1 MIRLRV
7 FVAIIFLAIPYTKL
21 FADAVSEPSSII
33 LCQSC
38 HGYQF
43 QGNKDLNA
51 PALAGLSQW
60 YSYRQLLNYKNGIR
74 GMNPEDILGQT
85 MRLSILNI
93 SNAELNALAAYIS
106 KIANQKQEISIKGDV
121 GTGKFV
127 FEHCM
132 SCHGEFGEGDKTIG
146 APRLTGQSDWY
157 LYQQLINFQKGIRGQ
172 HPNDLYGR
180 QMKDMADMFNDQML
194 KDVINYITVTNMSIN
209 DD

>member
-21 FADAVSEPSSII
+21 FADAESEPSSII

-74 GMNPEDILGQT
+74 GTNPEDILGQT

-106 KIANQKQEISIKGDV
+106 KIASQKQEISIKGDV

-194 KDVINYITVTNMSIN
+194 KDVINYITVTNMSVN

>member
-1 MIRLRV
+1 ML
-7 FVAIIFLAIPYTKL
+7 
-21 FADAVSEPSSII
+21 
-33 LCQSC
+33 
-38 HGYQF
+38 
-43 QGNKDLNA
+43 
-51 PALAGLSQW
+51 
-60 YSYRQLLNYKNGIR
+60 
-74 GMNPEDILGQT
+74 
-85 MRLSILNI
+85 LSILNI

-106 KIANQKQEISIKGDV
+106 KIASQKQEISIKGDV

-194 KDVINYITVTNMSIN
+194 KDVINYITVTNMSVN

>member
-1 MIRLRV
+1 LIRLRV

-21 FADAVSEPSSII
+21 FADAESEPSSII

-74 GMNPEDILGQT
+74 GTNSEDILGQT

-106 KIANQKQEISIKGDV
+106 KIASQKQEISIKGDV

-194 KDVINYITVTNMSIN
+194 KDVINYITVTNMSVN

>member
-1 MIRLRV
+1 LIRLRV

-51 PALAGLSQW
+51 PAIAGLSQW
-60 YSYRQLLNYKNGIR
+60 YLYRQLLNYKNGIR
-74 GMNPEDILGQT
+74 GTNPEDILGQT
-85 MRLSILNI
+85 MQLSILNI

-106 KIANQKQEISIKGDV
+106 KIASQKQEISIKGDV

-194 KDVINYITVTNMSIN
+194 KDVINYITVTNMSVN
-209 DD
+209 ED

>member
-51 PALAGLSQW
+51 PAIAGLSQW
-60 YSYRQLLNYKNGIR
+60 YLYRQLLNYKNGIR
-74 GMNPEDILGQT
+74 GTNPEDILGQT
-85 MRLSILNI
+85 MQLSILNI

-106 KIANQKQEISIKGDV
+106 KIASQKQEISIKGDV

-194 KDVINYITVTNMSIN
+194 KDVINYITVTNMSVN
-209 DD
+209 DE

>member
-51 PALAGLSQW
+51 PAIAGLSQW
-60 YSYRQLLNYKNGIR
+60 YLYRQLLNYKNGIR
-74 GMNPEDILGQT
+74 GTNPEDILGQT
-85 MRLSILNI
+85 MQLSILNI

-106 KIANQKQEISIKGDV
+106 KIASQKQEISIKGDV

-194 KDVINYITVTNMSIN
+194 KDVINYITVTNLSVN
-209 DD
+209 DE

>member
-1 MIRLRV
+1 LIRLRV
-7 FVAIIFLAIPYTKL
+7 FVAIIFLAIPYTNL

-51 PALAGLSQW
+51 PAIAGLSQW
-60 YSYRQLLNYKNGIR
+60 YLYRQLLNYKNGIR
-74 GMNPEDILGQT
+74 GTNPEDILGQT
-85 MRLSILNI
+85 MQLSILNI

-106 KIANQKQEISIKGDV
+106 KIASQKQEISIKGDV

-180 QMKDMADMFNDQML
+180 QMKDMANMFNDQML
-194 KDVINYITVTNMSIN
+194 KDVINYITATNLSVN
-209 DD
+209 DE

>member
-21 FADAVSEPSSII
+21 FADAESEPSSII

-74 GMNPEDILGQT
+74 GTNSEDILGQT

-106 KIANQKQEISIKGDV
+106 KIASQKQEISIKGDV

-194 KDVINYITVTNMSIN
+194 KDVINYITVTNMSVN

>member
-1 MIRLRV
+1 LIRLRV

-194 KDVINYITVTNMSIN
+194 KDVINYITVTNMSVN

>member
-74 GMNPEDILGQT
+74 GTNSEDILGQT

-106 KIANQKQEISIKGDV
+106 KIASQKQEISIKGDV

-194 KDVINYITVTNMSIN
+194 KDVINYITVTNMSVN

>member
-74 GMNPEDILGQT
+74 GTNSEDILGQT

-106 KIANQKQEISIKGDV
+106 KIASQKQEISIKGDV

-194 KDVINYITVTNMSIN
+194 KDVINYITVTNMSVN
-209 DD
+209 ED

>member
-60 YSYRQLLNYKNGIR
+60 YLYRQLLNYKNGIR
-74 GMNPEDILGQT
+74 VTNPEDILGQT
-85 MRLSILNI
+85 MQLSILNI

-106 KIANQKQEISIKGDV
+106 KIASQKQEISIKGDV

-194 KDVINYITVTNMSIN
+194 KDVINYITVTNMSVN
-209 DD
+209 DE

>member
-1 MIRLRV
+1 LIRLRV

-21 FADAVSEPSSII
+21 FADAESEPSSII

-74 GMNPEDILGQT
+74 GTNSEDILGQT

-106 KIANQKQEISIKGDV
+106 KIASQKQEISIKGDV

-194 KDVINYITVTNMSIN
+194 KDVINYITVTNMSVN
-209 DD
+209 ED

>member
-21 FADAVSEPSSII
+21 FADAESEPSSII

-74 GMNPEDILGQT
+74 GTNSEDILGQT

-106 KIANQKQEISIKGDV
+106 KIASQKQEISIKGDV

-194 KDVINYITVTNMSIN
+194 KDVINYITVTNMSVN
-209 DD
+209 ED

>member
-21 FADAVSEPSSII
+21 FADAVSGPSSII

-74 GMNPEDILGQT
+74 GTNPEDILGQM

-106 KIANQKQEISIKGDV
+106 KIASQKQEISIKGDV

-194 KDVINYITVTNMSIN
+194 KDVINYITVTNMSVN

>member
-1 MIRLRV
+1 LIRLRV

-51 PALAGLSQW
+51 PAIAGLSQW
-60 YSYRQLLNYKNGIR
+60 YLYRQLLNYKNGIR
-74 GMNPEDILGQT
+74 GTNPEDILGQT
-85 MRLSILNI
+85 MQLSILNI

-106 KIANQKQEISIKGDV
+106 KIASQKQEISIKGDV

-180 QMKDMADMFNDQML
+180 QMKDMANMFNDQML
-194 KDVINYITVTNMSIN
+194 KDVINYITVTNLSVN
-209 DD
+209 DE

>member
-1 MIRLRV
+1 LIRLRV

-74 GMNPEDILGQT
+74 GTNSEDILGQT

-106 KIANQKQEISIKGDV
+106 KIASQKQEISIKGDV

-194 KDVINYITVTNMSIN
+194 KDVINYITVTNMSVN

>member
-74 GMNPEDILGQT
+74 GTNPEDILGQT
-85 MRLSILNI
+85 MQLSILNI

-106 KIANQKQEISIKGDV
+106 KIASQKQEISIKGDV

-194 KDVINYITVTNMSIN
+194 KDVINYITVTNMSVN

>member
-1 MIRLRV
+1 LIRLRV

-74 GMNPEDILGQT
+74 GTNPEDILGQT
-85 MRLSILNI
+85 MQLSILNI

-106 KIANQKQEISIKGDV
+106 KIASQKQEISIKGDV

-194 KDVINYITVTNMSIN
+194 KDVINYITVTNMSVN

>member
-51 PALAGLSQW
+51 PAIAGLSQW
-60 YSYRQLLNYKNGIR
+60 YLYRQLLNYKNGIR
-74 GMNPEDILGQT
+74 GTNPEDILGQT

-106 KIANQKQEISIKGDV
+106 KIASQKQEISIKGDV

-194 KDVINYITVTNMSIN
+194 KDVINYITVTNMSVN

>member
-74 GMNPEDILGQT
+74 GTNPEDILGQT
-85 MRLSILNI
+85 MQLSILNI

-106 KIANQKQEISIKGDV
+106 KIASQKQEISIKGDV

-194 KDVINYITVTNMSIN
+194 KDVINYITVTNMSVN
-209 DD
+209 ED

>member
-7 FVAIIFLAIPYTKL
+7 FIAIIFLAIPYTKL

-74 GMNPEDILGQT
+74 GTNSEDILGQT

-106 KIANQKQEISIKGDV
+106 KIASQKQEISIKGDV

-194 KDVINYITVTNMSIN
+194 KDVINYITVTNMSVN

>member
-7 FVAIIFLAIPYTKL
+7 FVAIIFLAMPYTKL

-74 GMNPEDILGQT
+74 GTNPEDILGQT
-85 MRLSILNI
+85 MQLSILNI

-106 KIANQKQEISIKGDV
+106 KIASQKQEISIKGDV

-194 KDVINYITVTNMSIN
+194 KDVINYITVTNMSVN

>member
-7 FVAIIFLAIPYTKL
+7 FVAIIFLAIPCTKL

-60 YSYRQLLNYKNGIR
+60 YLYRQLLNYKNGIR
-74 GMNPEDILGQT
+74 VTNPEDILGQT
-85 MRLSILNI
+85 MQLSILNI

-106 KIANQKQEISIKGDV
+106 KIASQKQEISIKGDV

-194 KDVINYITVTNMSIN
+194 KDVINYITVTNMSVN

>member
-51 PALAGLSQW
+51 PAIAGLSQW
-60 YSYRQLLNYKNGIR
+60 YLYRQLLNYKNGIR
-74 GMNPEDILGQT
+74 VTNPEDILGQT
-85 MRLSILNI
+85 MQLSILNI

-106 KIANQKQEISIKGDV
+106 KIASQKQEISIKGDV

-194 KDVINYITVTNMSIN
+194 KDVINYITVTHMSVN
-209 DD
+209 EE

>member
-1 MIRLRV
+1 LIRLRV

-51 PALAGLSQW
+51 PAIAGLSQW
-60 YSYRQLLNYKNGIR
+60 YLYRQLLNYKNGIR
-74 GMNPEDILGQT
+74 GTNPEDILGQT
-85 MRLSILNI
+85 MQLSILNI

-106 KIANQKQEISIKGDV
+106 KIASQKQEISIKGDV

-194 KDVINYITVTNMSIN
+194 KDVINYITVTNMSVN